1 MAGTVFKFIQM
12 MGLTPTPKPFRLL
25 FLFLT
30 FFTILGSSSDYTNLV
45 YKGCADQKF
54 QDPNGVYT
62 QTLKSLFDTL
72 VSQSSS
78 TKFFKTTAGE
88 DQSAILGLFQC
99 RGDLS
104 NVDCRNCVSKLP
116 DVSQKLC
123 GKTIA
128 ARIQLSGCYMRY
140 EVVGFKQVSGTEL
153 LYKVCG
159 STQASGSGFEEILDT
174 ALEEIEKG
182 VGSGDG
188 FYTGSY
194 ESVYVLGQCEGDL
207 ASGDCVDC
215 VKSAVERAKSE
226 CGTSISGQIYL
237 QECYISYT
245 YYPNGVPGKSLSSSG
260 TGQNTQKTAAIVVGG
275 VAGLGFGIACL
286 MFTISLLKKRDR
298 DRDGGGKYGG

>member
-1 MAGTVFKFIQM
+1 
-12 MGLTPTPKPFRLL
+12 MGLTPAPKLFSLL
-25 FLFLT
+25 FLSLT
-30 FFTILGSSSDYTNLV
+30 LFTILGSSSDNTNLV

-62 QTLKSLFDTL
+62 QTLKTLFDTL

-78 TKFFKTTAGE
+78 VKFFKNTTGE
-88 DQSAILGLFQC
+88 DQSAIFGLFQC
-99 RGDLS
+99 RGDLT
-104 NVDCRNCVSKLP
+104 NVDCSNCVSKLP
-116 DVSQKLC
+116 DMSQKLC

-159 STQASGSGFEEILDT
+159 STQASGTGFGDRLDS
-174 ALEEIEKG
+174 ALGEIEKG

-215 VKSAVERAKSE
+215 VKNAVERAKSE
-226 CGTSISGQIYL
+226 CGTSISSQIYL

-245 YYPNGVPGKSLSSSG
+245 YYPNGVPTKSLSSTG
-260 TGQNTQKTAAIVVGG
+260 TGQNTKKTVAIVVGG
-275 VAGLGFGIACL
+275 IAGLGFGIACL
-286 MFTISLLKKRDR
+286 MFAVSVLKKRD
-298 DRDGGGKYGG
+298 DKYGG